1 LGIGNKE
8 NKKGAAGAKTE
19 ARITTPAVT
28 SEELRTIK
36 DKAEKGL
43 KADAIV
49 ISKSDIDRM
58 KQSTKI

>member
-1 LGIGNKE
+1 MNNTSRIGNNGK
-8 NKKGAAGAKTE
+8 NIIAGNTKT
-19 ARITTPAVT
+19 TQVY
-28 SEELRTIK
+28 SNQELRTIK
-36 DKAEKGL
+36 EKAEKGL